1 MGTEKRL
8 IDANALKAL
17 FDERYDD
24 AFIQMYAR
32 LNKEYWDGVCG
43 GVNWGRNTIADAP
56 TVDAVEVV
64 RCKDCTRYK
73 KGYCTIRKDSWGA
86 TLMVGLTDFCSDGER
101 KDNEQT

>member
-8 IDANALKAL
+8 IDANELVSILEEYATGIYYEDIFSLSVLKRIIG
-17 FDERYDD
+17 ER
-24 AFIQMYAR
+24 
-32 LNKEYWDGVCG
+32 K
-43 GVNWGRNTIADAP
+43 

-73 KGYCTIRKDSWGA
+73 KGYCTIRKDGWGA
-86 TLMVGLTDFCSDGER
+86 TLMVGMTDYCSDGER